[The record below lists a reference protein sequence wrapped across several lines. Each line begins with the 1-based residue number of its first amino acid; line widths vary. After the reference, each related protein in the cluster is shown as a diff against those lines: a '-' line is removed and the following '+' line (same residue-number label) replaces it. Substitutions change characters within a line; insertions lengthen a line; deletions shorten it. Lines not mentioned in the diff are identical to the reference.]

1 MDYSTY
7 NGRQVI
13 RTGVDVTLEN
23 VVRVLESAMSVHAYN
38 KGQIDFLHKYY
49 LGNQPIYSRVKFI
62 RPNINSRIAENMA
75 YMAVRVITG
84 YTFGKPV
91 QYVQRRGE
99 KAEQIGEL
107 NAIMEDEAKALV
119 DMTVAKHQSIC
130 GTAYKLIVADP
141 YGGDEHP
148 IMIRALDPS
157 NTFVVYSAGA
167 EEEPVMGVSYYD
179 VPDAQNS
186 LSVRHFDIYTKNQY
200 YHLSGEPG
208 QYQRLSMDIVKP
220 HSLGDIPIIEFPNGT
235 FRLGDF
241 EPALPIMDA
250 INELDSD
257 RINSVAQFVQAYMKF
272 VNCQLDEEAFNE
284 AKRLGAFM
292 VRSEEGLPAD
302 IDFIT
307 AALDQNDSET
317 LASRLDDKASDIIGI
332 PQRTARPGGASDTG
346 AAVTLRDGW
355 ADLETVAVDKEN
367 SFRPQERRM
376 LRIALNILH
385 TYNILSDLGISDVE
399 VKFIRNRSDNLLVKS
414 QSYMNLRSAQMN
426 DLDALQAVSLFTDH
440 AEVAARNKADKEEAM
455 ERAMALTQPSEEPE
469 ASQSIEAPA
478 SA

>member
-1 MDYSTY
+1 MDYSQY

-13 RTGVDVTLEN
+13 RTGVVVTLEN
-23 VVRVLESAMSVHAYN
+23 VVKVLESAMSVHAYN
-38 KGQIDFLHKYY
+38 KQQIDFLHKYY
-49 LGNQPIYSRVKFI
+49 LGDQPIYQRVKFI
-62 RPNINSRIAENMA
+62 RTEINNRIAENMA
-75 YMAVRVITG
+75 FMAVRVITG

-91 QYVQRRGE
+91 QYVQRKGE
-99 KAEQIGEL
+99 KAELIGEL
-107 NAIMEDEAKALV
+107 NSMMEDESKAMV

-148 IMIRALDPS
+148 IMIRSLDPS

-167 EEEPVMGVSYYD
+167 EEAPVMGVSYYD
-179 VPDAQNS
+179 VPDERNA
-186 LSVRHFDIYTKNQY
+186 LSVRHFDIYTRDQY
-200 YHLSGEPG
+200 FHFYGEPG
-208 QYQRLSMDIVKP
+208 QYQRLTLGAWSN
-220 HSLGDIPIIEFPNGT
+220 HSLGDIPIIEYPNST

-257 RINSVAQFVQAYMKF
+257 RINSVAQFVQAYLKF
-272 VNCQLDEEAFNE
+272 ANCQLDEEAFNE

-307 AALDQNDSET
+307 APLDQNDSET

-376 LRIALNILH
+376 LRIALKILH
-385 TYNILSDLGISDVE
+385 TYGILTDLDVGDVE
-399 VKFIRNRSDNLLVKS
+399 IKFIRNRSDNLLVKS
-414 QSYMNLRSAQMN
+414 QSYVSLRTAQMN
-426 DLDALQAVSLFTDH
+426 DLDALQAVSLFTDP
-440 AEVAARNKADKEEAM
+440 AEVAARNKADREEAM
-455 ERAMALTQPSEEPE
+455 KQATELTQPSEDPE